1 MKNIFSA
8 SFEKDKAATK
18 YITLGEKGKYD
29 ISIYPDGSLKVNKKK
44 INILIEE
51 DSDGFTYIIFNDQ
64 KYPVE
69 VLEISQNR
77 YTILINGVS
86 YKFSVET
93 PISYS
98 RKKHL
103 EKITPQSTVEEII
116 APMPGKILEIFVEE
130 GSEIKENDPLFIL
143 EAMKMAN
150 EIKSNVSG
158 IVKKINI
165 KPEETVMKDSILIEI
180 EKT

>member
-1 MKNIFSA
+1 MKNIFNISTD
-8 SFEKDKAATK
+8 KDKSVTK
-18 YITLGEKGKYD
+18 YITLSDKGKYE
-29 ISIYPDGSLKVNKKK
+29 ISIYPDGSVKVNRKKL
-44 INILIEE
+44 NIVIDE
-51 DSDGFTYIIFNDQ
+51 DNEGFTYIIIDGK
-64 KYPVE
+64 KYPIE
-69 VLEISQNR
+69 VLEINQNR

-103 EKITPQSTVEEII
+103 EKIAPQSVVEDII
-116 APMPGKILEIFVEE
+116 APMPGKILEVFVEE
-130 GSEIKENDPLFIL
+130 GSEIKENDPLLVL

-158 IVKKINI
+158 IIKKINI
-165 KPEETVMKDSILIEI
+165 KPEETVMKDDILIEI
-180 EKT
+180 EKK